1 MQLHKNIIYT
11 FGRRYY
17 SDTDFLRDRVS
28 QLEWYIVKT
37 ITIVVPEQV
46 NNFDDQ

>member
-17 SDTDFLRDRVS
+17 SDPDFLRDRVS
-28 QLEWYIVKT
+28 QPEWYIVKT
-37 ITIVVPEQV
+37 ITIVVPKQV
-46 NNFDDQ
+46 KNFDDQ